1 MVSSVLFR
9 VQGEPAPAANT
20 VVAPASSET
29 IATDAVQSESGLR
42 MFALVIA
49 IDCYVSEGI
58 PNLSGCT
65 NDAADF
71 VAFLI
76 ETFGVPSERLC
87 RLSNEE
93 ATRHA
98 IIQAFQSHFIENT
111 SIRKGDAMVF
121 FYAGHGSR
129 VVADPSWFADGN
141 MVETIVP
148 HDEGAKDGDG
158 DVIYGIPDRT
168 FDGLM
173 RELAYRK
180 GDNIVS
186 LLTIR
191 RSCVC

>member
-1 MVSSVLFR
+1 MSRAYEEPLSFSNVEAAPISSK
-9 VQGEPAPAANT
+9 A
-20 VVAPASSET
+20 VA
-29 IATDAVQSESGLR
+29 DAEGIQSESGLR
-42 MFALVIA
+42 LFALAIA

-58 PNLSGCT
+58 PDLSGCT

-71 VAFLI
+71 VAFLT
-76 ETFGVPSERLC
+76 ETLGVPSERLC

-93 ATRHA
+93 ATRTA
-98 IIQAFQSHFIENT
+98 IIQAFKSHFIENPN
-111 SIRKGDAMVF
+111 IRKGDAMVF

-129 VVADPSWFADGN
+129 VVADPGWLADGN

-148 HDEGAKDGDG
+148 HDEGSKDSEGN
-158 DVIYGIPDRT
+158 VVYGIPDRT

-186 LLTIR
+186 LLALR
-191 RSCVC
+191 RSRVC